1 MQVMV
6 LLVKEGT
13 HKALL
18 SIEKKSS
25 KMEVNEWVDLD
36 VRAKVTIIQYLS
48 DEVLYNVMNEK
59 ITAGLWCKRESLH
72 DEEFIKQTLLEE
84 VVV

>member
-1 MQVMV
+1 M
-6 LLVKEGT
+6 
-13 HKALL
+13 
-18 SIEKKSS
+18 
-25 KMEVNEWVDLD
+25 DLD